1 MGNFVSTTLY
11 TRPEDFAA
19 SDKLLD
25 QMEKQECMTAASNW
39 METAASFSAIVL
51 STMGTLLVGN
61 LTGSLEQPMKRPP
74 ILIDAAC
81 QTEDGDV
88 TELAVSRDW
97 QPSKDVDD
105 SDSHSCTTEATDLF
119 TDAETEESFD
129 ENDSQWDNVS
139 SASDDILNAIC
150 DACEGCSE
158 CDCEIQ
164 AEQLLR
170 LTAIVC
176 TEDDDDSRTY
186 LEDYLCT
193 CGECPQYQEIALD
206 VATETSKT
214 SLYKVQ
220 HQQSVTR
227 LLQAFSTYNE
237 VLGYRPD
244 MIPAA
249 HECLQI
255 WSGDEDKAFKSF
267 VTLYDDVPHLCDAC
281 HRA

>member
-1 MGNFVSTTLY
+1 MGNFASTTLY
-11 TRPEDFAA
+11 MRPADFTA

-25 QMEKQECMTAASNW
+25 QMEKQECMTATSNW
-39 METAASFSAIVL
+39 KETAASFSAIVL
-51 STMGTLLVGN
+51 STMGALLVGN
-61 LTGSLEQPMKRPP
+61 FTGSLEQPMKRPP

-88 TELAVSRDW
+88 TELAVRCDW

-105 SDSHSCTTEATDLF
+105 YDSHSCTTEATELF
-119 TDAETEESFD
+119 TDAESEESFD
-129 ENDSQWDNVS
+129 SQWDSVS

-150 DACEGCSE
+150 DACEDCSE

-176 TEDDDDSRTY
+176 AEDDDDSRIY

-193 CGECPQYQEIALD
+193 CGECPQYQEIAQD
-206 VATETSKT
+206 VATGTSKT

-220 HQQSVTR
+220 QRQSVTR

-249 HECLQI
+249 YECLQI